1 MVQREEI
8 EMRNKN
14 EVPPSC
20 MATVVQGLH
29 CVLGNSGFVN
39 NRWSRVVLF
48 PTIV

>member
-20 MATVVQGLH
+20 MAAVVQGLH

-39 NRWSRVVLF
+39 NRWSRVVLL
-48 PTIV
+48 P